1 MRLDARLQ
9 RAVQPD
15 YVLRPVSISPRG
27 PSLLGLAV
35 RADEMGK
42 LHNLRQ
48 ITKFFTSFNLPSPA
62 FMAEFVLIVEPVGGV
77 FLILGLLPRLTGL
90 ILAINIFVAYWT
102 ADHEALKSIFSDLEN
117 FV

>member
-1 MRLDARLQ
+1 MLGYNEQFSRTMSF
-9 RAVQPD
+9 VQ
-15 YVLRPVSISPRG
+15 SPF
-27 PSLLGLAV
+27 LLAV
-35 RADEMGK
+35 RLYWGWQFAQTGWGK
-42 LHNLRQ
+42 LHNFRQ

-62 FMAEFVLIVEPVGGV
+62 FMAEFVLIVKPVGGV
-77 FLILGLLPRLTGL
+77 LLILGLLPRLTGL